1 MNSSKIEFPD
11 LSSEALPTSTMPDP
25 VARRALDYSHLL
37 RVLMGALFVLFF
49 FSPLGLKYLAQF
61 PSLVVRATA
70 VMYLVAGATL
80 WIVGRRHPDRPK
92 LQALLG
98 AMLDVLSLTLFMH
111 GLGGLDSGVG
121 ILFVA
126 SVAAAALL
134 LPGNLVGLVAAF
146 ATLAVLGEYLYATR
160 IDGLTDRS
168 AMQAGV
174 FGLTYFLTG
183 FVSYRAAQQLRESEQ
198 LADQRGLDLA
208 NLSQLNALII
218 QRMRTGILVID
229 DDDQVRMMNES
240 AWYLLGM
247 PAERQRDIR
256 RMAPGLF
263 PRLTQWRA
271 QHLHELHAIKLAAGV
286 PAVVPRFV
294 KLEADARGATLVFLE
309 DESMVSRRAEEMT
322 LASLGRMAASIAHEV
337 RNPLASISYAQ
348 QLLKE
353 STQLPSGDRR
363 LVELIGS
370 NASRVN
376 TIIENVLL
384 LSKRERSRPLL
395 TDINAWLLEFLEEYK
410 ASHDLKGNRIDAQVS
425 SGKMELLIDP
435 TQLHQVVWNLTT
447 NALRYG
453 KKDGASAV
461 ITLRTAY
468 LQDRKGPILE
478 VLDQGPGIT
487 PENAQKVFQPFFTT
501 HHEGTGL
508 GLFLAHQL
516 CEANQAELVYIPIA
530 TGGACFRVQFATPN
544 PKDLK

>member
-1 MNSSKIEFPD
+1 
-11 LSSEALPTSTMPDP
+11 
-25 VARRALDYSHLL
+25 
-37 RVLMGALFVLFF
+37 
-49 FSPLGLKYLAQF
+49 
-61 PSLVVRATA
+61 
-70 VMYLVAGATL
+70 
-80 WIVGRRHPDRPK
+80 
-92 LQALLG
+92 
-98 AMLDVLSLTLFMH
+98 
-111 GLGGLDSGVG
+111 
-121 ILFVA
+121 
-126 SVAAAALL
+126 
-134 LPGNLVGLVAAF
+134 
-146 ATLAVLGEYLYATR
+146 
-160 IDGLTDRS
+160 
-168 AMQAGV
+168 MQAGV

>member
-1 MNSSKIEFPD
+1 
-11 LSSEALPTSTMPDP
+11 MPDP
-25 VARRALDYSHLL
+25 VTRRALDYAHLL
-37 RVLMGALFVLFF
+37 RVLMGAIFCLFF
-49 FSPLGLKYLAQF
+49 FSPVGVQYLPEAPTLLVRSAALLYLIAGGL
-61 PSLVVRATA
+61 
-70 VMYLVAGATL
+70 L

-98 AMLDVLSLTLFMH
+98 ALLDIGALTVFLH

-126 SVAAAALL
+126 AVGSAALL
-134 LPGNLVGLVAAF
+134 LPAKLVGFVAAC
-146 ATLAVLGEYLYATR
+146 ATIAVLGEYLYATR
-160 IDGLTDRS
+160 IDLAESRS
-168 AMQAGV
+168 AMQAGI
-174 FGLTYFLTG
+174 FGLSYFLTG
-183 FVSYRAAQQLRESEQ
+183 FVGYRTSQQLRESEQ

-229 DDDQVRMMNES
+229 DDDQVRLMNES

-271 QHLHELHAIKLAAGV
+271 QHVHELHAIKLAAGV

-337 RNPLASISYAQ
+337 RNPLASISYSQ

-353 STQLPSGDRR
+353 STALPAGDRR
-363 LVELIGS
+363 LVELIGN
-370 NASRVN
+370 NAARVN
-376 TIIENVLL
+376 TIIENVLH
-384 LSKRERSRPLL
+384 LSKRERARPLL
-395 TDINAWLLEFLEEYK
+395 TDINAWLVEFVDEYK
-410 ASHDLKGNRIDAQVS
+410 ASHDLKGNRIETQIAA
-425 SGKMELLIDP
+425 GKMQVLVDP

-453 KKDGASAV
+453 RKENALAV
-461 ITLRTAY
+461 VILRTAF
-468 LQDRKGPILE
+468 LDGRKGPILE
-478 VLDQGPGIT
+478 VIDQGPGIT

-508 GLFLAHQL
+508 GLYLAHQL
-516 CEANQAELVYIPIA
+516 CEANQAELDYIPIV
-530 TGGACFRVQFATPN
+530 TGGACFRIQFATPN

>member
-1 MNSSKIEFPD
+1 MAGRLPFPD
-11 LSSEALPTSTMPDP
+11 LSSEALPAGLMADP
-25 VARRALDYSHLL
+25 VARRALDYAHLL
-37 RVLMGALFVLFF
+37 RVLMGAIFVLFF
-49 FSPLGLKYLAQF
+49 FSPIGLRYLAEL
-61 PSLVVRATA
+61 PTLWVRLAA
-70 VMYLVAGATL
+70 LLYLILGATL

-98 AMLDVLSLTLFMH
+98 ALLDVTALTTFLYS
-111 GLGGLDSGVG
+111 LGGLDSGVG

-126 SVAAAALL
+126 AVAAAALL
-134 LPGNLVGLVAAF
+134 LPGKLVGLVAAF
-146 ATLAVLGEYLYATR
+146 ATLAVLGEYLYAVR
-160 IDGLTDRS
+160 VDGDSERS

-174 FGLTYFLTG
+174 FGLAYFLTG
-183 FVSYRAAQQLRESEQ
+183 FVGYRTAQQLRESEQ

-218 QRMRTGILVID
+218 QRMRTGILVVD
-229 DDDQVRMMNES
+229 DDDQVRLMNES

-247 PAERQRDIR
+247 PSERQRDFR

-271 QHLHELHAIKLAAGV
+271 QHLHDLHAIKLAAGV

-337 RNPLASISYAQ
+337 RNPLASISYSQ

-353 STQLPSGDRR
+353 STALPAGDRR
-363 LVELIGS
+363 LVELIGN
-370 NASRVN
+370 NAARVN

-395 TDINAWLLEFLEEYK
+395 TDVNQWLKDFVEEYR
-410 ASHDLKGNRIDAQVS
+410 ASHDLKGNRLELQVTATPMKVS
-425 SGKMELLIDP
+425 VDP
-435 TQLHQVVWNLTT
+435 TQLHQVVWNLTS

-453 KKDGASAV
+453 RKENQPAIV
-461 ITLRTAY
+461 TLRTAF
-468 LQDRKGPILE
+468 LQDQKGPILE
-478 VLDQGPGIT
+478 VLDQGPGIP
-487 PENAQKVFQPFFTT
+487 PENTQKVFQPFFTT

-508 GLFLAHQL
+508 GLYLAHQL
-516 CEANQAELVYIPIA
+516 CEANQAELDYLPIA
-530 TGGACFRVQFATPN
+530 TGGACFRIQFATPN